1 MQQRIILWRVYRGIN
16 HYLRPELKKDRQ
28 KAVRRHRKTILFNDK
43 ELEAI
48 QLYCKRYKVSSHAKF
63 CREAIISTILK
74 RFDEDHPTL
83 F

>member
-1 MQQRIILWRVYRGIN
+1 M
-16 HYLRPELKKDRQ
+16 KKDRQ

>member
-1 MQQRIILWRVYRGIN
+1 MQQKITLCRVYRGIN
-16 HYLRPELKKDRQ
+16 RYWRRELKKDRK

-43 ELEAI
+43 EIEAI
-48 QLYCKRYKVSSHAKF
+48 QLYCKRYKVTSHAKF